1 MGADGNGAGG
11 TGRLAAGWY
20 SRREGNDSM
29 RRMTAARARAALLL
43 LPLLLAAACRRA
55 EDPLPAAWSIPLP
68 QPAAEGAT
76 LAVDSA
82 RIAWIGARGRL
93 AGVDSAGR
101 TVATVTTSG
110 DSVPRLLWRS
120 GDRLVIALGAR
131 RLARAQA
138 AGGRAASGWASSTHR
153 AAARDP
159 RGRWVFT
166 ANRRGGV
173 IGLDPA
179 TLAPRWGWAE
189 TGGDAVGLA
198 VSPLADRVYVSVDR
212 VEDVPPAVQVR
223 DAGSGRVLFA
233 AGQAEALRGLAAG
246 PDGTLYGWQGNGLV
260 VRLRHGPQGLRRIW
274 AESPAVRGPGGE
286 LELRVD
292 PAGRRLA
299 VFGRG
304 RGARLAV
311 LDALTGRV
319 LVQTNAA
326 PLDAAFDVGGR
337 LYLLEPGELRV
348 LR

>member
-1 MGADGNGAGG
+1 
-11 TGRLAAGWY
+11 
-20 SRREGNDSM
+20 M
-29 RRMTAARARAALLL
+29 RRMTAARARAASLLL
-43 LPLLLAAACRRA
+43 WVVAAAGCKA
-55 EDPLPAAWSIPLP
+55 EETVPVAWRTPLP
-68 QPAAEGAT
+68 QPAAPGAT
-76 LAVDSA
+76 LALDSA
-82 RIAWIGARGRL
+82 RVAWIGGPGRL
-93 AGVDSAGR
+93 AGMDSAGR
-101 TVATVTTSG
+101 VVATVAVSG

-120 GDRLVIALGAR
+120 GGRLVIGLGAR
-131 RLARAQA
+131 RLARAEA
-138 AGGRAASGWASSTHR
+138 VGGRAANGWGSPGLR

-173 IGLDPA
+173 VGLDAA
-179 TLAPRWGWAE
+179 TLTPRWGWAE
-189 TGGDAVGLA
+189 TGGEAVGLA

-233 AGQAEALRGLAAG
+233 ENQPEALRGLAAG
-246 PDGTLYGWQGNGLV
+246 PDGTLYGWQANGQV

-274 AESPAVRGPGGE
+274 AETPAVRGPDGE
-286 LELRVD
+286 LEVRVD
-292 PAGRRLA
+292 PAGRRVA

-319 LVQTNAA
+319 LLQTNAA

>member
-1 MGADGNGAGG
+1 
-11 TGRLAAGWY
+11 
-20 SRREGNDSM
+20 M
-29 RRMTAARARAALLL
+29 RRMTAARARAASLL
-43 LPLLLAAACRRA
+43 LPVLLAGACKPA
-55 EDPLPAAWSIPLP
+55 ETLPEAWRIPLA

-82 RIAWIGARGRL
+82 RIAWIGGPGRL

-101 TVATVTTSG
+101 VVATVTVGG

-120 GDRLVIALGAR
+120 GGRLVLGVGAR
-131 RLARAQA
+131 RLARAEA
-138 AGGRAASGWASSTHR
+138 AGGRAAGGWSSSALR

-173 IGLDPA
+173 VGLDPA
-179 TLAPRWGWAE
+179 TLAPRWGWPE
-189 TGGDAVGLA
+189 TGGEAVGLA

-212 VEDVPPAVQVR
+212 VEDVSAAVQVR

-233 AGQAEALRGLAAG
+233 AEQPEALRGLAAG
-246 PDGTLYGWQGNGLV
+246 PDGTLYGCQANGLV

-274 AESPAVRGPGGE
+274 AESPAVRGSGGE
-286 LELRVD
+286 LEVRVD
-292 PAGRRLA
+292 PAGRRVA

-311 LDALTGRV
+311 LDALTGHV
-319 LVQTNAA
+319 LGQTNAA

-337 LYLLEPGELRV
+337 LYLLEPGEVRV

>member
-1 MGADGNGAGG
+1 
-11 TGRLAAGWY
+11 
-20 SRREGNDSM
+20 M
-29 RRMTAARARAALLL
+29 RRMTAARARAASLLL
-43 LPLLLAAACRRA
+43 AALLAAACEPQEA
-55 EDPLPAAWSIPLP
+55 LPVAWRTPLP

-76 LAVDSA
+76 LALDSA
-82 RIAWIGARGRL
+82 RVAWIGAPGRL

-101 TVATVTTSG
+101 VVATVTVSG

-120 GDRLVIALGAR
+120 GERLVIGLGAR
-131 RLARAQA
+131 RLARARA
-138 AGGRAASGWASSTHR
+138 AGGRAANGWSSSTMR

-173 IGLDPA
+173 VGLDPA
-179 TLAPRWGWAE
+179 TLTPRGGWAE
-189 TGGDAVGLA
+189 TGGEAVGLA

-212 VEDVPPAVQVR
+212 VEDAPPAVQVR

-233 AGQAEALRGLAAG
+233 ADQAEALRGLVAG
-246 PDGTLYGWQGNGLV
+246 PDGTLYGWHGNGLV

-274 AESPAVRGPGGE
+274 AESPAVRGPEGE
-286 LELRVD
+286 LKVRVD
-292 PAGRRLA
+292 PAGRRVA

-319 LVQTNAA
+319 LGQTNAA

>member
-1 MGADGNGAGG
+1 
-11 TGRLAAGWY
+11 
-20 SRREGNDSM
+20 M
-29 RRMTAARARAALLL
+29 RRMTAARARAASLGLALLVAAGCKPEET
-43 LPLLLAAACRRA
+43 LPV
-55 EDPLPAAWSIPLP
+55 AWTTPLP

-76 LAVDSA
+76 LALDSV
-82 RIAWIGARGRL
+82 RIAWIGGPGRL

-101 TVATVTTSG
+101 TVSTVTVAG

-120 GDRLVIALGAR
+120 GGRLVIALGSR
-131 RLARAQA
+131 RLARGEA
-138 AGGRAASGWASSTHR
+138 AGGAAAAGWSSTAMR

-173 IGLDPA
+173 VGLDPE

-189 TGGDAVGLA
+189 TGGEALGLA
-198 VSPLADRVYVSVDR
+198 VSPLADRVYVSTDR
-212 VEDVPPAVQVR
+212 AEDVAPAVQVR

-233 AGQAEALRGLAAG
+233 ADQAEPLRGLVAA
-246 PDGTLYGWQGNGLV
+246 PDGTLYGWQANGLV
-260 VRLRHGPQGLRRIW
+260 VRLRHGAEGLRRIW
-274 AESPAVRGPGGE
+274 AETPAVRGAGGE
-286 LELRVD
+286 LEVRVD
-292 PAGRRLA
+292 PSGRRVA

-319 LVQTNAA
+319 LGQTNAA

>member
-1 MGADGNGAGG
+1 
-11 TGRLAAGWY
+11 
-20 SRREGNDSM
+20 M
-29 RRMTAARARAALLL
+29 RRMTAARARAASLL
-43 LPLLLAAACRRA
+43 LPMALAAACKPA
-55 EDPLPAAWSIPLP
+55 EPLPVDWHIPLP
-68 QPAAEGAT
+68 QPAAAGAT
-76 LAVDSA
+76 LALDSS
-82 RIAWIGARGRL
+82 RVAWIGTRGRL
-93 AGVDSAGR
+93 AGLDSAGR
-101 TVATVTTSG
+101 VVATVTVSG

-120 GDRLVIALGAR
+120 GERLVIALGAR
-131 RLARAQA
+131 RLARAEA
-138 AGGRAASGWASSTHR
+138 AGGRAASGWGSSALR

-159 RGRWVFT
+159 RGRWIFT

-173 IGLDPA
+173 TGLDPA
-179 TLAPRWGWAE
+179 TLAPRWGWPE
-189 TGGDAVGLA
+189 TGGETVGLA

-233 AGQAEALRGLAAG
+233 ADQAEPLRGLTAG

-260 VRLRHGPQGLRRIW
+260 VRLRHGPQVLRRIW
-274 AESPAVRGPGGE
+274 AEAPAVRGPGGE

-292 PAGRRLA
+292 PAGRRVA

-319 LVQTNAA
+319 LVQTNTA